1 MNQHRARIDA
11 AVLRGIVVSTLAGCS
26 TLLPV
31 LAANP
36 TPAGP
41 IPLVEG
47 LTVVTAIAD
56 KRGDYETLKQIVAID
71 DANVTL
77 AYRADVPGGNTI
89 EALRPVSRDD
99 LAAAD
104 TYRNFFSSGEQQ
116 AFPGTT
122 ALGPSKA
129 IMAALEAA
137 GEADFATY
145 IGLGGAYK
153 GRRGTLVKT
162 GTTTVPVLVNG
173 VPRELPAVQA
183 KADFERARAEF
194 WFYPHREQP
203 LTLHYR
209 FTEKEAEQFKRLP
222 PDMLKK
228 LREQQPLREESMR
241 VVKIEYP
248 AEDGAR
254 ERLETQLETE
264 GRAEVYGIYFDFDSD
279 RLKPESDAVLANI
292 AGILSRNPDWTVSI
306 EGHTDNVGTDEYN
319 LELSRRRAASVKTA
333 LVDRHG
339 TTESRLATEGHGASQ
354 PKASNDTLE
363 GRAMNRR
370 VELVRVSGESSLR

>member
-1 MNQHRARIDA
+1 MPTTLVRG
-11 AVLRGIVVSTLAGCS
+11 VLVSALAWLG
-26 TLLPV
+26 LFLPV
-31 LAANP
+31 LAANAASAP
-36 TPAGP
+36 P

-56 KRGDYETLKQIVAID
+56 KRGDYETLKQVVAVD

-77 AYRADVPGGNTI
+77 AYRADVPGGNAI

-104 TYRNFFSSGEQQ
+104 TYRNFFSSGDQK

-122 ALGPSKA
+122 ALGPSNA
-129 IMAALEAA
+129 VMAALEDA
-137 GEADFATY
+137 GEAEFATY
-145 IGLGGAYK
+145 VGLGGAYR
-153 GRRGTLVKT
+153 GHRGTLVKT
-162 GTTTVPVLVNG
+162 GTTTLPVLVNG
-173 VPRELPAVQA
+173 VRHELPVVQA
-183 KADFERARAEF
+183 EADFERAKAEF
-194 WFYPHREQP
+194 WFYPHPQQP
-203 LTLHYR
+203 LTLRYR
-209 FTEKEAEQFKRLP
+209 FMEKEAEQFKNLP
-222 PDMLKK
+222 PEMLKK

-248 AEDGAR
+248 GGETGEATE
-254 ERLETQLETE
+254 EPLEAQLETE

-279 RLKPESDAVLANI
+279 RLKPESDAVLERI
-292 AGILSRNPDWTVSI
+292 AGILSRNQNWTLSI
-306 EGHTDNVGTDEYN
+306 EGHTDNVGTDDYN

-333 LVDRHG
+333 LVDRYG
-339 TTESRLATEGHGASQ
+339 IAELRLETDGHGASQ

-370 VELVRVSGESSLR
+370 VELVRD